1 LDVDTFIGRYRG
13 EWSRLERA
21 VDGGDRS
28 LVRSSGP
35 EIRDVVRLYLR
46 ASNHLAEAR
55 ARYADP
61 DLEAYLNHLVVAAQA
76 AVYSAR
82 PRSLRAFVRLFAI
95 RYPQALRSTLPYILV
110 AGAILL
116 VVVVGSW
123 WWLATDP
130 RAQAGLIPDAAR
142 AALRRAGA
150 RRTDLPPPPALSTM
164 ILFNNVQVAVFAFA
178 LGITLCVGTIV
189 IVVRN
194 ALVLG
199 LLAGTY
205 QAVGNAGPF
214 WSLILPHGILE
225 LIAICIAAGAGLRI
239 GWALI
244 DPGDRRRSAALRDA
258 AAEAAV
264 VVVGVIP
271 AFGVA
276 AFIEGFVTGRMPAG
290 AAIAL
295 GVLVAGAYVVFL
307 AGRLPR
313 LTVARRS

>member
-21 VDGGDRS
+21 VGGGDRS

-61 DLEAYLNHLVVAAQA
+61 DLEAYLNRLVVAAQA
-76 AVYSAR
+76 AVYSGR

-244 DPGDRRRSAALRDA
+244 DPGDRRRSAALREA

-264 VVVGVIP
+264 VVIGVIP